1 MGSDVLW
8 GSVGA
13 GWGNPRPP
21 SPPAR
26 PAAPRSALELITLLP
41 LPSIGAHTL
50 IFMLPVVGCGLDSLR
65 FA

>member
-1 MGSDVLW
+1 MGQRW
-8 GSVGA
+8 GRVGET
-13 GWGNPRPP
+13 RDPP

-26 PAAPRSALELITLLP
+26 PSAPRSALELITLLP

-50 IFMLPVVGCGLDSLR
+50 IFMLPVVDGGLDSLR